1 MMISKT
7 NTTIKALSFSLF
19 LFGTLV
25 AVGQKKFEVPENY
38 ELNTAADY
46 AKYENAIISAAKWLE
61 DTDLDKEI
69 DKRQKVN
76 AFVLKWIAGS
86 PSVTIELSESI
97 GKLCSKN
104 EELSVYTF
112 LPIPEACLKQKDE
125 HKISR
130 HQGSLQAIIKVY
142 KKGIAIT
149 KNKDMDKLVKMSDD
163 NKIDEFI
170 RSYMNWIT
178 MSAKIRLPNHAQSQ
192 KINHFLLIDPP
203 ASCSIFQAARDKSSD
218 PFPNW

>member
-1 MMISKT
+1 MRYYRKSAMMISKT
-7 NTTIKALSFSLF
+7 YTTVIKALLFSLF
-19 LFGTLV
+19 LVGTLA

-46 AKYENAIISAAKWLE
+46 AKYENAIVGAAKWLE
-61 DTDLDKEI
+61 DTDLDKEL

-97 GKLCSKN
+97 GKLCGKN
-104 EELSVYTF
+104 EELFGVYLSAYSRSVLENKKTSTKF
-112 LPIPEACLKQKDE
+112 LATKA
-125 HKISR
+125 
-130 HQGSLQAIIKVY
+130 SLQAIIRVY

-149 KNKDMDKLVKMSDD
+149 KNREMDKLVKMADD

-170 RSYMNWIT
+170 RTYMNLDNEER
-178 MSAKIRLPNHAQSQ
+178 K
-192 KINHFLLIDPP
+192 DPI
-203 ASCSIFQAARDKSSD
+203 A
-218 PFPNW
+218 